1 MNAMRIHDLARVTA
15 VALLAAVLA
24 SACASRPVVNDELVE
39 ARQELT
45 DLENDPRYAGLA
57 RLAVE
62 DAEVALERATRA
74 VNDRADNAAHLVY
87 LAQRRVDIAQARART
102 AYAERQAEAL
112 EDERHE
118 LVLASREAEA
128 DRARS
133 QAELARE
140 RAEAE
145 AAAARAERLRA
156 EEALMAEQR
165 ARRDAEAAAAEAEA
179 AREVARL
186 SAAEAEAA
194 RREAEAAAAAAEALR
209 IELDAL
215 ASIKAEQT
223 ERGLVVTLGDVLFDF
238 DRSDLKPAAR
248 DNLSKLVDFL
258 REYEDR
264 GVEIEGHT
272 DSVGTEAYNI
282 GLSQRRAA
290 AVERYLLDNGIEHS
304 RIETRG
310 LGEEFPVASNET
322 DSGRAQNRRVE
333 IIIENPQL
341 TGN

>member
-1 MNAMRIHDLARVTA
+1 MNAMRIHDLARVTVIA
-15 VALLAAVLA
+15 VLTAVLA
-24 SACASRPVVNDELVE
+24 TACASRPVVNNELVE
-39 ARQELT
+39 ARQELA

-62 DAEVALERATRA
+62 DAEVAIERATRA

-87 LAQRRVDIAQARART
+87 LAQRRVDIAKARART
-102 AYAERQAEAL
+102 AYAEGQAEAL

-118 LVLASREAEA
+118 LVIASREAEA
-128 DRARS
+128 DRART
-133 QAELARE
+133 QAEIARD

-156 EEALMAEQR
+156 EEALAAEQQ
-165 ARRDAEAAAAEAEA
+165 ARRAAESAAAEAEA

-194 RREAEAAAAAAEALR
+194 RREAQAAAAAAEQLR
-209 IELDAL
+209 MELDAMQ
-215 ASIKAEQT
+215 SIQAEQT

-238 DRSDLKPAAR
+238 DSAELKPNAK
-248 DNLSKLVDFL
+248 DNLEKLVDFL
-258 REYEDR
+258 RQYER

-272 DSVGTEAYNI
+272 DSVGSEAYNL

-290 AVERYLLDNGIEHS
+290 AVERYLLDNGIDGA

-322 DSGRAQNRRVE
+322 DAGRAQNRRVE

>member
-1 MNAMRIHDLARVTA
+1 MNAVRIRESARIA
-15 VALLAAVLA
+15 SAALLAALLA
-24 SACASRPVVNDELVE
+24 TACASRPVVNDELVE
-39 ARQELT
+39 ARQELN
-45 DLENDPRYAGLA
+45 DLKNDPRYANLA
-57 RLAVE
+57 PLAVE
-62 DAEVALERATRA
+62 DAEVALDRATRA
-74 VNDRADNAAHLVY
+74 VNDREDNSAHLVY
-87 LAQRRVDIAQARART
+87 LAQRRVDIAEARART
-102 AYAERQAEAL
+102 EYAERQAEAL

-118 LVLASREAEA
+118 LMLTAREAEA

-140 RAEAE
+140 EAEAE

-165 ARRDAEAAAAEAEA
+165 ARREAEAAAAEAEA

-194 RREAEAAAAAAEALR
+194 RREAEAAAAAAERLR
-209 IELDAL
+209 VELDAL
-215 ASIKAEQT
+215 AAIKAEQT

-248 DNLSKLVDFL
+248 ENLAKLVDFL
-258 REYEDR
+258 REYDDR

-272 DSVGTEAYNI
+272 DSVGTEQYNI

-290 AVERYLLDNGIEHS
+290 SVERYLLDNGIERS
-304 RIETRG
+304 RIQTRG

-333 IIIENPQL
+333 IIIENPQVA
-341 TGN
+341 GQ